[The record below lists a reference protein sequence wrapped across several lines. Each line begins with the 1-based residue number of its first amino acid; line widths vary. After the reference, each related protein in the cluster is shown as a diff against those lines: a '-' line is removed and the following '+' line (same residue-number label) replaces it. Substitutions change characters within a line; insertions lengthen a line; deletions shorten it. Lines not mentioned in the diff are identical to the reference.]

1 MLIRQ
6 ARASDYPAILTLQRL
21 NTPENLNSAQQQQGF
36 IVSTMDEAQL
46 ASLNHDL
53 GILVAEHDGQL
64 AGFVCLSQPAAEP
77 RPPVVDALVETLTSL
92 TSGGRPVAEQR
103 IFLYGPVCLAAQW
116 RGKGVLKQLFAAVK
130 AHTREKFDLGVLFID
145 QRNPHSLAAHVDGL
159 GMHALTTFDCQ
170 GKRYWLLAF
179 ATNS

>member
-21 NTPENLNSAQQQQGF
+21 NTPENLSGAQLQQGF

-46 ASLNHDL
+46 ASLNQDL

-64 AGFVCLSQPAAEP
+64 AGFVCLSQTDTQP
-77 RPPVVDALVETLTSL
+77 RPPVVDALVETLASL
-92 TSGGRPVAEQR
+92 TFNGRPLAEQR
-103 IFLYGPVCLAAQW
+103 VFLYGPVCLATQW

-130 AHTREKFDLGVLFID
+130 NHTHERFDLGALFID
-145 QRNPHSLAAHVDGL
+145 QHNPHSLAAHVDGL
-159 GMHALTTFDCQ
+159 GMHALSTFDCQ

-179 ATNS
+179 ATNG